1 MKPKIAVLGPVT
13 KDKIVIKNR
22 YESTSPGGCVYY
34 CGQALARLGAKTTI
48 FMSVAEEDL
57 WVKEHFDKEIK
68 LNTILKNETIHFENI
83 YPRKNID
90 FRVQKTKEVNDPI
103 RLKDIKD
110 INFSQYDYVILGS
123 IQANDFTLNCVKQIA
138 KFDTKLC
145 LSIQGFLRTIEGDK
159 VVLGKFRDKG
169 KFLKQV
175 DIVIM
180 DENEAK
186 SFMPG
191 KSEEEICMDTA
202 KLGPKEVI
210 ITHGTKG
217 SVIFSNDKLYRIPA
231 FRTANIKDATGAGD
245 SYLAGYIVKRFETE
259 NLLEVGEFAAM
270 AATIDTENKGAFN
283 KDKKTVEKRVGINRL
298 IKREQIHL
306 NL

>member
-13 KDKIVIKNR
+13 KDKIIIRKR

-34 CGQALARLGAKTTI
+34 CGQALARLGAKTAI
-48 FMSVAEEDL
+48 FMSVAKEDL

-68 LNTILKNETIHFENI
+68 LNTFFKKETIHFENI
-83 YPRKNID
+83 YPRRNVD

-138 KFDTKLC
+138 MFDTKLC
-145 LSIQGFLRTIEGDK
+145 LSIQGFLRTVNGDK
-159 VVLGKFRDKG
+159 VVLGNFKDKE
-169 KFLKQV
+169 KFLKHA

-191 KSEEEICMDTA
+191 KSEEEICRATSR
-202 KLGPKEVI
+202 LGPKEVI
-210 ITHGTKG
+210 ITHCTKG
-217 SVIFSNDKLYRIPA
+217 SVIFSDDKMYKIPA
-231 FRTANIKDATGAGD
+231 FKTANIKDATGAGD
-245 SYLAGYIVKRFETE
+245 SYLAGYIVKRFETD
-259 NLLEVGEFAAM
+259 NLMEVGEFAAM
-270 AATIDTENKGAFN
+270 TATIDTENKGAFN
-283 KDKKTVEKRVGINRL
+283 KDKKTVDKRVSIHNL
-298 IKREQIHL
+298 IKKEHIHL
-306 NL
+306 HI